1 MQDLGPAEAVAHWHG
16 LLADDA
22 SARQWL
28 RVVRDAAGVHAL
40 SPSDMLTIG
49 ILLARSASSGRGECV
64 PDAEDALGRAVSSRT
79 LDLTAVH
86 HAARLAAEVGTTR
99 ASVEDPPR
107 ALPWL
112 RDALP
117 ALLVALLRLPS
128 PRAWA
133 LAEESSPILAR
144 IALDANAF
152 AGTASDGEGGIM
164 PLLESL
170 VRASQTAGSMP
181 AMEKGKT
188 GVRNEA
194 AAARALSSALA
205 AIPEAALGA
214 ERPWRLLMD
223 VGPSDASATS
233 GTFEMSPVLVAVAGA
248 LARVASVND
257 ARRDELCAAIEQ
269 KLKGSTRARAS
280 GLDLLRA
287 VLGAPKQPFPHSAV
301 ALSVRWALHAVSS
314 AKVSSKPMD
323 SNLDAREVNGEG
335 AMSYVHRLV
344 VSAAAVLVSAARY
357 LAVSDLAAIRNGWL
371 EPRMAAQ
378 ALTWRRDGDHPETPP
393 VCTVRS
399 HVSIPMRERLPLDA
413 ISALFHADLVLTAYI
428 DPGEFRSRV
437 IGGGLE
443 LAVAPS
449 GEERKKDVDDVEQWG
464 YRTGAAVMTILANI
478 LQACLDAEN
487 ERDIMQEV
495 RGGFNL
501 GMQTPDIRR
510 ALLHRLS
517 NLLALQRGIRD
528 GASKSTSTA
537 MPRTRVST
545 WLSAVEC
552 VLSEDE
558 LSSALVSSQV
568 MHDVPDVEPALQA
581 GVLTR
586 AASAVSGAV
595 GLCTDSERD
604 AAAAFDPGFI
614 ISELVSR
621 DILRKSLKLAER
633 LAPNVNV
640 NDDAPMAGALS
651 NRYQMLAERFNGPQ
665 AGKESIASASGYGR
679 WASTSASTRAS
690 IVAGCFELCS
700 AAAQA
705 PAPPELEAAVM
716 LALATPA
723 LHLESSDESDID
735 AERRLAVLQWVA
747 ARATEC
753 AALRAAA
760 PALSLGATLL
770 RGLPIET
777 AKACA
782 SMVVTA
788 HASAA
793 LWGHAEANSDASTS
807 GALRANL
814 LRAAHD
820 LTLKFN
826 GANAAVSV
834 LADIVHVIASTA
846 DPVPTAAAATSAEV
860 VLCLVASHMRRTV
873 EGVREAGLAQDQNCG
888 SIDAAATIRL
898 GKLIAETIDAA
909 GAIVARG
916 TGGKSSR
923 AESSPPK
930 DAVADMLRGAN
941 EALVSL
947 VSSGI
952 WIPTGGKVRFDDV
965 VHAAYQSSGR
975 LGIAVDKAYGSN
987 ACEAMRLE
995 IISMRSNRVAMRAAT
1010 ALRSGERL
1018 HDDVLAGDDPETR
1031 AHSRR
1036 RRKYGKLHW
1045 VDLAA
1050 EEPSSEESDE
1060 DVTDDDDDDAIFCV
1074 RPHGGS
1080 KGIAG
1085 WELDDS
1091 APFPVI
1097 ARAPPIKR
1105 RAEKTVDVAEVQDKD
1120 GTHID
1125 VDDDSA
1131 TPRVP
1136 KPDANRGGG
1145 AGVRR
1150 KKAVTRE
1157 PDTKKKKKRK
1167 KAVAATPKAKRS
1179 TPTNS
1184 KMGKEFLGRL
1194 EALHKD
1200 AGDKLRIPTFCG
1212 EKVDVF
1218 KLFSEVQSRGG
1229 SEQVTVQRQWKQVA
1243 VALGYD
1249 LTGQTAAS
1257 FAIRSKYEKCFAA
1270 YEDQLLVAVK
1280 GGTAESEEE
1289 NTTPPGARNKSI

>member
-1 MQDLGPAEAVAHWHG
+1 MQDLGPAEAMVHWHG

-28 RVVRDAAGVHAL
+28 HVVRDAAGVHAL
-40 SPSDMLTIG
+40 SPSDVLTIG
-49 ILLARSASSGRGECV
+49 ILLARSTSSGRGECV
-64 PDAEDALGRAVSSRT
+64 PDAEDVLGRAVSSRS
-79 LDLTAVH
+79 LDLTAVN
-86 HAARLAAEVGTTR
+86 HAARLAAEVGTSR
-99 ASVEDPPR
+99 ASVEYSPR

-112 RDALP
+112 RNALP
-117 ALLVALLRLPS
+117 ALLAALLRQSS

-152 AGTASDGEGGIM
+152 AGTVSDGEGRIM

-170 VRASQTAGSMP
+170 VRASQTAESVS
-181 AMEKGKT
+181 AMENGKT
-188 GVRNEA
+188 GLRKEA
-194 AAARALSSALA
+194 AAARALSSALSVV
-205 AIPEAALGA
+205 PEAALGA

-223 VGPSDASATS
+223 VGASDASATS
-233 GTFEMSPVLVAVAGA
+233 GNFEMSSVLVAVGGA
-248 LARVASVND
+248 LARVTSVND

-287 VLGAPKQPFPHSAV
+287 VLGAPKQPFPHSV
-301 ALSVRWALHAVSS
+301 IALSVRWALHAVSS

-323 SNLDAREVNGEG
+323 SNSDARGVNGEG
-335 AMSYVHRLV
+335 AVSYPHRLV
-344 VSAAAVLVSAARY
+344 VSVAAVLVSAARY
-357 LAVSDLAAIRNGWL
+357 LAVSDLAAIQNGWL

-378 ALTWRRDGDHPETPP
+378 ALTWRRDVDHPETPP

-449 GEERKKDVDDVEQWG
+449 REERNKDVDDVEHWG
-464 YRTGAAVMTILANI
+464 YQTGAAVMTILANV

-495 RGGFNL
+495 RGGFYL
-501 GMQTPDIRR
+501 GMQTPDVRR

-528 GASKSTSTA
+528 GASKSTSAA
-537 MPRTRVST
+537 MPCIQVST

-558 LSSALVSSQV
+558 LNSALVSSQV
-568 MHDVPDVEPALQA
+568 THDVPDVEPALQA

-586 AASAVSGAV
+586 AATAVSGAV

-604 AAAAFDPGFI
+604 AAALFNPGFI

-640 NDDAPMAGALS
+640 NDNTPMTGTLS
-651 NRYQMLAERFNGPQ
+651 NRYQMLAERLNGPQ
-665 AGKESIASASGYGR
+665 AGKEAIASSGYGR

-777 AKACA
+777 AKACT

-807 GALRANL
+807 GPLRAKL

-826 GANAAVSV
+826 GTNAAVSV
-834 LADIVHVIASTA
+834 LADIVHVIASTV
-846 DPVPTAAAATSAEV
+846 DPVPTAAAAISAEV
-860 VLCLVASHMRRTV
+860 VLRLVASHMRRTV
-873 EGVREAGLAQDQNCG
+873 EGVREAGLAQDKSCG
-888 SIDAAATIRL
+888 SVDAAVTIRL

-909 GAIVARG
+909 GAIVVRG
-916 TGGKSSR
+916 TGGKTSR
-923 AESSPPK
+923 AESPPPK

-975 LGIAVDKAYGSN
+975 LGIAVDKIKGPS
-987 ACEAMRLE
+987 ACEAVRLE
-995 IISMRSNRVAMRAAT
+995 IISLRSNRVAMRAAT

-1018 HDDVLAGDDPETR
+1018 HDDVLTRDDPETR

-1045 VDLAA
+1045 VDLTA

-1080 KGIAG
+1080 KGISG

-1105 RAEKTVDVAEVQDKD
+1105 RVKKPVDVAEVQDKD
-1120 GTHID
+1120 RAHID
-1125 VDDDSA
+1125 VDDDSV

-1136 KPDANRGGG
+1136 KSDTNCGGG
-1145 AGVRR
+1145 VGVRR

-1157 PDTKKKKKRK
+1157 PDAKKKKKRK
-1167 KAVAATPKAKRS
+1167 KAVASTPKAKRS

-1218 KLFSEVQSRGG
+1218 KLFNEVQSRGG

-1243 VALGYD
+1243 VALGHD

-1280 GGTAESEEE
+1280 GGTVESEEE